1 MTGPEGA
8 PVQGSKY
15 AAERRRYR
23 GKKTKDGEDGVE
35 DDEDDED
42 DEGEDEG
49 EGEAQEYRGRGRGRG
64 FQRGGRYKPYKK
76 KESSDNLV
84 LNDNFGINSASGLR
98 CVYRWRGVLNGVSR
112 RLQ

>member
-23 GKKTKDGEDGVE
+23 GKKSKEGEEGDDD

-42 DEGEDEG
+42 DEGDDEG
-49 EGEAQEYRGRGRGRG
+49 EGEDQGYRGRGRGRG
-64 FQRGGRYKPYKK
+64 FQRGGRYDKL
-76 KESSDNLV
+76 ENSSELYLKSLEV
-84 LNDNFGINSASGLR
+84 LLKFSISFIH
-98 CVYRWRGVLNGVSR
+98 
-112 RLQ
+112 

>member
-23 GKKTKDGEDGVE
+23 GKKTKDGEEGEE

-42 DEGEDEG
+42 DEDEDEEG
-49 EGEAQEYRGRGRGRG
+49 GEAQEYRGRGRGRG
-64 FQRGGRYKPYKK
+64 FQRGGRY
-76 KESSDNLV
+76 
-84 LNDNFGINSASGLR
+84 GGR
-98 CVYRWRGVLNGVSR
+98 MVSR
-112 RLQ
+112 AARPQFNGSIVKDEPDCKNSSFFFRSHDSVIGNGQN